1 MGTMGAM
8 SKTVAA
14 MAGVVMA
21 LGVASPAQ
29 ADVRRFSDARGDTR
43 SSVDIL
49 SVRVD
54 NSTADR
60 REVRVRIRHEDLR
73 LGHSITVYLD
83 TRPADPGPEFAISG
97 AAGSEYILNRTEG
110 WKHMGRMV
118 RPECGYSMRIH
129 EGTEATRVI
138 VRRGCIGKPGK
149 VRVAVRAQR
158 DGTQAVDWAASRRTF
173 LDFVGR

>member
-1 MGTMGAM
+1 MA
-8 SKTVAA
+8 KTGAA
-14 MAGVVMA
+14 MACAAAMA

-29 ADVRRFSDARGDTR
+29 ADVQRFRDPQGDTR
-43 SSVDIL
+43 SGVDIL

-60 REVRVRIRHEDLR
+60 REVRVRIRHDDLR

-110 WKHMGRMV
+110 WKNMGRMV
-118 RPECGYSMRIH
+118 PPRCGYSMRIN
-129 EGTEATRVI
+129 EGTEVTRVI
-138 VRRGCIGKPGK
+138 VRRSCIGEPGR

-158 DGTQAVDWAASRRTF
+158 DGTPAIDWAASRRTF
-173 LDFVGR
+173 LGFVSR